1 MSQEKELQ
9 IKRLF
14 LEEAQ
19 DYLGTLEAV
28 VLGLAQRQVETEKVN
43 AALRAAHSIKGG
55 AGMMGFG
62 VLSHLAHR
70 LEDSFKVLKIQK
82 NLEIDPQLEWL
93 LLAGVDCLR
102 YAIARDRE
110 GRPLDPAWITT
121 QADPIFEQ
129 LGQQLGEAEAE
140 DAATML
146 LPEDGQDAISLLFE
160 SEVEGCLQRLESVL
174 ADPQLPCLYE
184 ELDILAQ
191 ELGGLGEMLQLN
203 AFTQLCESVTQ
214 QLAAAPEQV
223 EAIAH
228 SALQGWRQ
236 SQALILTG
244 QFALLPTAIALS
256 EAATQ
261 ATGNQEAK
269 IWAATDIQE
278 DEPLNSFTSFPAL
291 PLVQMPPVAGDYAQ
305 IGDPGEAENEMESET
320 FSLSPYGGL
329 PLEAAGEVEQESPSQ
344 FDPFWVADLQTTV
357 KQLGTTVPE
366 LYTTN
371 WQALEV
377 TRDQPATPPTSAD
390 SDATVRVPFKYL
402 DQLNDLF
409 GELTIERN
417 GLALQLKRLRSLFST
432 LSQRLPKLEQ
442 ANSQLRFVY
451 DSSAT
456 GRLVTGNGKADNSSA
471 TALPSPMLDPMGE
484 ALQKFD
490 LLEMDRYGDLH
501 FLGGEVMESIVQ
513 IQEVVSDIE
522 LSLEDAEQ
530 TAHNLGK
537 TAKQMQKSL
546 KQLRMRPLGDILNR
560 FPRALRELSL
570 QHGKPVE
577 LKISGQKTLVDR
589 NILEVLQ
596 DPLLHLLRNAFDHGI
611 EDPKTRLSRGKAES
625 GLIEIKASH
634 RGNRTLI
641 SIKDDGE
648 GIPFDK
654 IRHRAIAMGLDADLL
669 ASASDRDL
677 LSLIF
682 EPGFTTKEEVSDLSG
697 RGVGMDVV
705 RNNLKQIRGDIQV
718 DTEPGVG
725 TTFTITLPF
734 TLSVTRVLLT
744 QSNGM
749 LLAFPTDAIEQI
761 VSLEPEQVLATAG
774 SEVLSLEGKML
785 PLLRLD
791 PWLKFHGSRHFQEL
805 ETPPN
810 INRPVALIVAGDD
823 KPAGILINCCWSDQE
838 VAVRQVEG
846 DLPLPSGFSS
856 CAILG
861 DGRVV
866 PLLDV
871 PEFLRWSASGEGVAS
886 APENCSG
893 DPMAFDS
900 ARVEDNRPTPT
911 LPSGENTI
919 LIVDDSINVRRFLA
933 LTLEKAGYQVEQA
946 RDGQDA
952 LDKLQGGLNVTA
964 AICDIEMP
972 HIDGYGF
979 LAQVKANA
987 NFKQMPVIMLTS
999 RTGDKHRQLA
1009 MNLGA
1014 AAYFS
1019 KPYNEQALLQML
1031 ETLTSQPRAS
1041 THDANN

>member
-9 IKRLF
+9 IKRQF

-28 VLGLAQRQVETEKVN
+28 VLGLAERQVETEKIN

-70 LEDSFKVLKIQK
+70 LEDSLKVLKTQK
-82 NLEIDPQLEWL
+82 NLQIDPQLEEL

-102 YAIARDRE
+102 YAIAHNRQ
-110 GRPLDPAWITT
+110 GHPPDPVWIAT
-121 QADPIFEQ
+121 QADPVFEQ
-129 LGQQLGEAEAE
+129 LGQRLGEALAE
-140 DAATML
+140 DATTML
-146 LPEDGQDAISLLFE
+146 FPEDGQDAISLLFE
-160 SEVEGCLQRLESVL
+160 TEVEGCLQRLESVL
-174 ADPQLPCLYE
+174 ADPQLPCLHE
-184 ELDILAQ
+184 ELEILAQ

-203 AFTQLCESVTQ
+203 RFSQLCESVTQ

-228 SALQGWRQ
+228 SAVQAWRQ

-256 EAATQ
+256 DQ
-261 ATGNQEAK
+261 ASRVTGNEEAK
-269 IWAATDIQE
+269 IWAATDTQE
-278 DEPLNSFTSFPAL
+278 DEPLTAATSSPAL
-291 PLVQMPPVAGDYAQ
+291 PLMRTQPVDGDHAQ
-305 IGDPGEAENEMESET
+305 IGNAGEAGNEADRET
-320 FSLSPYGGL
+320 FSLSPYGSL
-329 PLEAAGEVEQESPSQ
+329 PLRASGEVEEESVLQ
-344 FDPFWVADLQTTV
+344 FDPFWVKDVPRTAQQWGTTAPEVYTTDWQTLEV
-357 KQLGTTVPE
+357 KQDE
-366 LYTTN
+366 
-371 WQALEV
+371 
-377 TRDQPATPPTSAD
+377 PATPPTSAD
-390 SDATVRVPFKYL
+390 SDATVRVPLKYL

-417 GLALQLKRLRSLFST
+417 GLALELKRLRSLFST
-432 LSQRLPKLEQ
+432 LSHRLPKLEQ
-442 ANSQLRFVY
+442 ANSQLRFIY
-451 DSSAT
+451 DRSAT
-456 GRLVTGNGKADNSSA
+456 GGLATGKGKADNSSA
-471 TALPSPMLDPMGE
+471 TAFPSAMPERMGE
-484 ALQKFD
+484 TLQGFD

-501 FLGGEVMESIVQ
+501 FLGREVMETIVQ

-522 LSLEDAEQ
+522 LSLEDVEQ
-530 TAHNLGK
+530 TSHNLGK
-537 TAKQMQKSL
+537 TTKQMQKSL
-546 KQLRMRPLGDILNR
+546 KQVRMRPLADILTR

-570 QHGKPVE
+570 HHGKPVE
-577 LKISGQKTLVDR
+577 LKIYGQNTLVDR

-596 DPLLHLLRNAFDHGI
+596 DPLMHLLRNAFDHGI
-611 EDPKTRLSRGKAES
+611 EDPKTRLSRGKPES

-648 GIPFDK
+648 GIPFGK
-654 IRHRAIAMGLDADLL
+654 IRQRAIAMGLDADLL

-682 EPGFTTKEEVSDLSG
+682 EPGFTTKEEVSNLSG

-705 RNNLKQIRGDIQV
+705 RNNLKQIRGEIQV
-718 DTEPGVG
+718 DTQPGVG

-749 LLAFPTDAIEQI
+749 LLAFPTDAIQQI

-774 SEVLSLEGKML
+774 SEVLNLEGKMV

-791 PWLKFHGSRHFQEL
+791 PWLKFDCPRHFQEL
-805 ETPPN
+805 ETPPT
-810 INRPVALIVAGDD
+810 ISRPVALIVTGGD
-823 KPAGILINCCWSDQE
+823 KPVGIFISCCWSDQE

-871 PEFLRWSASGEGVAS
+871 PEFLRWSASRVREAS
-886 APENCSG
+886 APGSRSG
-893 DPMAFDS
+893 DPITFLR
-900 ARVEDNRPTPT
+900 ARLENNRPTPA
-911 LPSGENTI
+911 LPAGENTI

-999 RTGDKHRQLA
+999 RTGDKHRELA

-1019 KPYNEQALLQML
+1019 KPYNEQALLKML
-1031 ETLTSQPRAS
+1031 ETLTSQPQS
-1041 THDANN
+1041 LYP